1 MDNIVIS
8 EEKQILQ
15 NFLNNFIDPLTTNQ
29 RVINFGSFDEADR
42 KKLHLQSEEFDTIY
56 FYEKFYSQH
65 TIRQMSNCL
74 EILKCHQATL
84 NLNEETLLDKNIY
97 KYLDCKKIL
106 DELFSNFNTNTSEIL
121 QDLKQTM
128 ITSQKNML
136 ECISLLKKGFE
147 QILKSKVSKEIIGK
161 FSRLFTIKEDL
172 QDLLRMSDFEAL
184 AQYIKKI
191 RNVVDSISQT
201 TFIYG
206 QFYEDFLTKNENI
219 KSILINIIKNSITP
233 LVIISNF
240 KYILDFDVDGDIIDD
255 LYLDLKEKLC
265 SKLKKYLTY
274 SIKCETINIKEFFC
288 DEHIICFKNE
298 EYFSD
303 IYRESENYLKAQETL
318 DLDGE
323 EVISE
328 KKELIDPD
336 LVIKTCL
343 KELRD
348 YFAMFK
354 RIESIVS
361 NKKFYLPRNFG
372 FHIIIEQIYKFIFS
386 ELNEFLFTFDF
397 KFNIVKENY
406 LKRSKFIKEEIINT
420 EMNKLFEFYENGK
433 NSVVFNQR
441 LDRKKLNNIF
451 ESIIDIVNVFEQNLT
466 PENINHL
473 KESKKELMERI
484 FTSFI
489 NEEYF
494 INFPLL
500 ENRKTI
506 NCYNSSITISNSSF
520 LSYSFNY
527 LKKLKSKYNEFNMV
541 FINIENKVRD
551 IKLDFNLLILHF
563 FFIIK
568 FFVLKFIEFYE
579 NDLCKLDCKEKQV
592 R

>member
-233 LVIISNF
+233 LVIITNF

-303 IYRESENYLKAQETL
+303 IYRESENYFRK
-318 DLDGE
+318 
-323 EVISE
+323 
-328 KKELIDPD
+328 
-336 LVIKTCL
+336 
-343 KELRD
+343 
-348 YFAMFK
+348 K
-354 RIESIVS
+354 RI
-361 NKKFYLPRNFG
+361 N
-372 FHIIIEQIYKFIFS
+372 
-386 ELNEFLFTFDF
+386 
-397 KFNIVKENY
+397 
-406 LKRSKFIKEEIINT
+406 RS
-420 EMNKLFEFYENGK
+420 
-433 NSVVFNQR
+433 
-441 LDRKKLNNIF
+441 
-451 ESIIDIVNVFEQNLT
+451 
-466 PENINHL
+466 
-473 KESKKELMERI
+473 
-484 FTSFI
+484 
-489 NEEYF
+489 
-494 INFPLL
+494 
-500 ENRKTI
+500 
-506 NCYNSSITISNSSF
+506 
-520 LSYSFNY
+520 
-527 LKKLKSKYNEFNMV
+527 
-541 FINIENKVRD
+541 
-551 IKLDFNLLILHF
+551 
-563 FFIIK
+563 
-568 FFVLKFIEFYE
+568 
-579 NDLCKLDCKEKQV
+579 
-592 R
+592 